1 MEHLLLGYAGGPGQ
15 IANAMF
21 GGLLF
26 PAMSAEKDYGKFD
39 PNKMPIAN
47 RFYRSTTHG
56 SRVKNLYY
64 QVREAN
70 KIADRAIKAAKI
82 AGPKEFNEAQKNLKG
97 LLALSSNIKYADA
110 FKKKVAAQKSKVEVS
125 KSLTQ
130 DQKLQRIAQLEQREH
145 DAYVK
150 VIKKAQSL
158 GIS

>member
-1 MEHLLLGYAGGPGQ
+1 
-15 IANAMF
+15 
-21 GGLLF
+21 
-26 PAMSAEKDYGKFD
+26 
-39 PNKMPIAN
+39 MPIAN

-82 AGPKEFNEAQKNLKG
+82 AGPKEFSSVQKNMKQ
-97 LLALSSNIKYADA
+97 LLALSSSIKYADA
-110 FKKKVAAQKSKVEVS
+110 FKKKIATQKSKVEVS